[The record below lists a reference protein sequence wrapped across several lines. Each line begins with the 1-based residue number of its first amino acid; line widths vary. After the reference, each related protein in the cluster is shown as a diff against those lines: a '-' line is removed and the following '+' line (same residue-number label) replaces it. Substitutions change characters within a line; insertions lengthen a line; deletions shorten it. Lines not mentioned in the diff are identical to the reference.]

1 MALLETAREFLKRI
15 GANRHMIKSRP
26 LIIATSVMM
35 IAMPHVFGQSSLT
48 LVGSVPGFSVPLG
61 FAPAPTYSAVNRI
74 SLAPGQIVTLQLTGL
89 KTVLPEIGRASCRE
103 R

>member
-15 GANRHMIKSRP
+15 GANRHMIEFRP

-48 LVGSVPGFSVPLG
+48 LVGSVPGFSDRKSTRLNSSHRCISYAVFCLKKIKNNTKLHPHPSGLG
-61 FAPAPTYSAVNRI
+61 LLGPDCPS
-74 SLAPGQIVTLQLTGL
+74 
-89 KTVLPEIGRASCRE
+89 
-103 R
+103 